1 MQKYA
6 QHLKI
11 HPDFPKPG
19 VVFYDL
25 AGLLSEPSRFQ
36 AVIEG
41 LAQTAQAFDFDL
53 ILGLDARGFIYA
65 SALALQCHKGLMMA
79 RKPGKL
85 PGDLASQT
93 YELEYGHNTLT
104 LQSGFIQAKQRVLIV
119 DDVLATGG
127 TAKVASQLVE
137 AEGGIVAGL
146 LFCLEI
152 DALQGRRVLQHP
164 VASLMAV

>member
-1 MQKYA
+1 MQDYA
-6 QHLKI
+6 QYLKI

-19 VVFYDL
+19 IVFYDL
-25 AGLLSEPSRFQ
+25 ASLLSEPTRFQ
-36 AVIEG
+36 AMIKG
-41 LAQTAQAFDFDL
+41 LAQKAEDFDFDL

-85 PGDLASQT
+85 PGPLATQT
-93 YELEYGHNTLT
+93 YALEYGHNTLT
-104 LQSGFIQAKQRVLIV
+104 LQNGFIQAKQRVLIV

-137 AEGGIVAGL
+137 AEGGVVAGL

-152 DALQGRRVLQHP
+152 NALQGRRVLQHP
-164 VASLMAV
+164 MASLITV